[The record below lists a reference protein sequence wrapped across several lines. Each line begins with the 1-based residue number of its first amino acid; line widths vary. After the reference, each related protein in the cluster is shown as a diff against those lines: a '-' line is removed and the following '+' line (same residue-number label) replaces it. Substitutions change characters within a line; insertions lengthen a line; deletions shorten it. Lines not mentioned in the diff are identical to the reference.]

1 MPRASRVTL
10 PGPPPVVLEHVSRSF
25 GKVVA
30 VEDISLMAA
39 PGSLLGVIGPSGSGK
54 TTTIRLMLGA
64 LKPDRG
70 TIQVLGEDPRHFSRR
85 TRERIGYMPQS
96 FVLYP
101 DLTARENVNL
111 MAALFGI
118 GMLKRGRRVAE
129 VLELVDLT
137 DARDRRASEL
147 SGGMQRRL
155 ELACAMVHLPQLL
168 VLDEPTAGIDPI
180 LRTRIWQE
188 LDHQRREGATVLVT
202 TQYVAEAEYCDA
214 VALISGGRL
223 IAHATPTDLRRMAL
237 GGEVIEVG
245 TSAPFDVR
253 SLPPIEDVVNV
264 RQMGPAQILVIARD
278 AGTASPRVAA
288 AVAAAGGH
296 VDYSREYRPTFDEV
310 FAELVTRDADER
322 AQADPNAP
330 PDPNEQPVGQSE

>member
-1 MPRASRVTL
+1 MPRASRVTQ
-10 PGPPPVVLEHVSRSF
+10 PGPPAVVLEHVSRRF
-25 GKVVA
+25 GNVLA
-30 VEDISLMAA
+30 VDDVSLIAA
-39 PGSLLGVIGPSGSGK
+39 SGSLLGVIGPSGSGK

-70 TIQVLGEDPRHFSRR
+70 AITVLGEDPRRFSRR

-101 DLTARENVNL
+101 DLTARENVSL

-118 GMLKRGRRVAE
+118 GPFKRGRRVAE
-129 VLELVDLT
+129 VLEMVDLT
-137 DARDRRASEL
+137 AARDRRASEL

-155 ELACAMVHLPQLL
+155 ELACALVHRPQLL

-180 LRTRIWQE
+180 LRTRIWHE

-223 IAHATPTDLRRMAL
+223 IAHATPADLRRMAL
-237 GGEVIEVG
+237 GGEVIEIG
-245 TSAPFDVR
+245 TSTPFDVR
-253 SLPPIEDVVNV
+253 SLPPIEGVANV
-264 RQMGPAQILVIARD
+264 RQMGPTQILVIAHD
-278 AGTASPRVAA
+278 AGTSSPRVAA
-288 AVAAAGGH
+288 AIAAAGGH

-310 FAELVTRDADER
+310 FAALVTRESEAR
-322 AQADPNAP
+322 AQTEPNGGA
-330 PDPNEQPVGQSE
+330 GART

>member
-1 MPRASRVTL
+1 MPTHTGSMPRASRVTL

-25 GKVVA
+25 GNVVA

-39 PGSLLGVIGPSGSGK
+39 PGALLGIIGPSGSGK
-54 TTTIRLMLGA
+54 TTTIRLLLGA

-118 GMLKRGRRVAE
+118 GALRRGRRVAE

-137 DARDRRASEL
+137 DARDRRASDM

-155 ELACAMVHLPQLL
+155 ELACAMVHQPQLL
-168 VLDEPTAGIDPI
+168 VLDEPTAGIDPL
-180 LRTRIWQE
+180 LRTRIWHE
-188 LDHQRREGATVLVT
+188 LDHQRREGATILVT
-202 TQYVAEAEYCDA
+202 TQYVTEAEYCDA
-214 VALISGGRL
+214 VALIAGGRL

-253 SLPPIEDVVNV
+253 SLAPIEGVVNV
-264 RQMGPAQILVIARD
+264 RQMGPTQLLVIAQD
-278 AGTASPRVAA
+278 AGVASPRIAA
-288 AVAAAGGH
+288 GVSAAGGH

-310 FAELVTRDADER
+310 FAALVTSEAEAR
-322 AQADPNAP
+322 AR
-330 PDPNEQPVGQSE
+330 SEGTVE

>member
-10 PGPPPVVLEHVSRSF
+10 PGPPPVALDHVSRHF
-25 GKVVA
+25 GKVVG
-30 VEDISLMAA
+30 VEDLSLICA

-70 TIQVLGEDPRHFSRR
+70 SIEVLGEDPRHFRR
-85 TRERIGYMPQS
+85 KTRERIGYMPQS

-101 DLTARENVNL
+101 ELTARENVNL

-118 GMLKRGRRVAE
+118 GPFRRGRRVAE

-137 DARDRRASEL
+137 AARDRRASDL

-155 ELACAMVHLPQLL
+155 ELACALVHGPQLI

-188 LDHQRREGATVLVT
+188 LDLLRRDGATVIVT

-253 SLPPIEDVVNV
+253 SLPQVEGVVNV
-264 RQMGPAQILVIARD
+264 RQLGPMQLLVIAQD
-278 AGTASPRVAA
+278 AGVASPRVAA
-288 AVAAAGGH
+288 AVNAAGGH

-310 FAELVTRDADER
+310 FAALVTNEAEER
-322 AQADPNAP
+322 AKAAPNGGAEAR
-330 PDPNEQPVGQSE
+330 DE

>member
-1 MPRASRVTL
+1 M
-10 PGPPPVVLEHVSRSF
+10 PGPPPVVIDHVSRSF
-25 GKVVA
+25 GDVLA
-30 VEDISLMAA
+30 VEDLSLMTA

-54 TTTIRLMLGA
+54 TTTIRLILGA

-70 TIQVLGEDPRHFSRR
+70 TIEVLGEDPRHFSRR

-111 MAALFGI
+111 MAALFGVNPFR
-118 GMLKRGRRVAE
+118 RGRRVAE

-137 DARDRRASEL
+137 AARDRRASDL

-155 ELACAMVHLPQLL
+155 ELACAMVHKPQLL
-168 VLDEPTAGIDPI
+168 ILDEPTAGIDPI
-180 LRTRIWQE
+180 LRTRIWHE
-188 LDHQRREGATVLVT
+188 LDHHRRDGATVIVT

-223 IAHATPTDLRRMAL
+223 IAHATPMDLRKMAL

-253 SLPPIEDVVNV
+253 SLPPIEGVARV
-264 RQMGPAQILVIARD
+264 RQMGPAQLLVIAQD
-278 AGTASPRVAA
+278 AGVASPRISA

-310 FAELVTRDADER
+310 FAALVTAEAEAR
-322 AQADPNAP
+322 AKAEPNVTA
-330 PDPNEQPVGQSE
+330 EAQFE

>member
-1 MPRASRVTL
+1 
-10 PGPPPVVLEHVSRSF
+10 VLDHVSRRF
-25 GKVVA
+25 GKVAA
-30 VEDISLMAA
+30 VEDISLIAA
-39 PGSLLGVIGPSGSGK
+39 PGSLLGIIGPSGSGK

-64 LKPDRG
+64 LKPDSG
-70 TIQVLGEDPRHFSRR
+70 TINVLGEDPRHFSRR

-101 DLTARENVNL
+101 DLTARENVSL

-118 GMLKRGRRVAE
+118 GMFSRGRRVSE
-129 VLELVDLT
+129 VLEMVDLT
-137 DARDRRASEL
+137 DARDRRASDL

-155 ELACAMVHLPQLL
+155 ELACAMVHRPQLL
-168 VLDEPTAGIDPI
+168 ILDEPTAGIDPL
-180 LRTRIWQE
+180 LRTRIWHE
-188 LDHQRREGATVLVT
+188 LDHQRREGATILVT
-202 TQYVAEAEYCDA
+202 TQYVTEAEYCDA

-223 IAHATPTDLRRMAL
+223 IAHATPTDLRKMAL

-253 SLPPIEDVVNV
+253 SLSPIEGVVRV
-264 RQMGPAQILVIARD
+264 RQMGPDQFLVIAHD
-278 AGTASPRVAA
+278 AGVASPRISA

-310 FAELVTRDADER
+310 FAALVTSEAEAREKAEGPAAAEGRDE
-322 AQADPNAP
+322 
-330 PDPNEQPVGQSE
+330 